1 MDFYFV
7 DVYKNVNI
15 FCPSLQSPP
24 PSPPLSN
31 TNLVHNDDDIEF
43 EDVVDEEETNINI
56 KMKETEVNDEG

>member
-1 MDFYFV
+1 M
-7 DVYKNVNI
+7 NI

-31 TNLVHNDDDIEF
+31 ANLVHNDDIEF

-56 KMKETEVNDEG
+56 KMKETEVNDKR